1 MNIYTKKFKERI
13 NIKIDLLDAKGVKV
27 NINTKGDGYANEY
40 LLEKTVYELNSF
52 NIPQK
57 TKKNTNLARKKKNR
71 ETKKKKE
78 KRNKRK
84 S

>member
-40 LLEKTVYELNSF
+40 ILEKTVYELNSF
-52 NIPQK
+52 NII
-57 TKKNTNLARKKKNR
+57 KKKEEDNNIARKKKNKK
-71 ETKKKKE
+71 TKKK
-78 KRNKRK
+78 
-84 S
+84 